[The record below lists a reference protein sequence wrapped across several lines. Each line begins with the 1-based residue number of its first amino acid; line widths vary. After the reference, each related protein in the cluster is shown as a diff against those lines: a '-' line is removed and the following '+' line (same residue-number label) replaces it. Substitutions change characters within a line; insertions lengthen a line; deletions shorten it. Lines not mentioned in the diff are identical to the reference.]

1 MDLLTQNQLDGF
13 LVTSLEN
20 VRYLS
25 GFTGSDAALVLTR
38 NRSHLL
44 TDSRYT
50 TQAKR
55 ESTGYDIVEYVKK
68 LPGIADMIQACQLAR
83 LGFESQHM
91 THAMH
96 TDLAGRLKKTHL
108 VPLDE
113 EVRSIRITK
122 EASEIRAM
130 KKAIDVAEEAF
141 LRTLHRIKP
150 GISERDVALEIE
162 FEMRRLGAESIAFE
176 TIVAS
181 GPRGALPH
189 GKASDRKF
197 KKGDL
202 VVIDFGARFD
212 GYHSDETCTVCVG
225 NPKPEQ
231 KRIYRIVK
239 EAHDRAIASVRAGVA
254 LRDIDRT
261 ARRHIDEEGYGL
273 RFGHGL
279 GHGVGVA
286 VHEEPRLSFD
296 SAGVAEKGMV
306 FTVEPGIYIPNW
318 GGVRIEDMILVGQG
332 GCDVLTQIDKD
343 LKVL

>member
-1 MDLLTQNQLDGF
+1 MNLLADNHLDGF

-25 GFTGSDAALVLTR
+25 GFTGSDAALILTK
-38 NRSHLL
+38 NRKHLL

-55 ESTGYDIVEYVKK
+55 ESTGYEVVEYVKK
-68 LPGIADMIQACQLAR
+68 MPGIADRIQACCLGR

-96 TDLAGRLKKTHL
+96 VDLAERLKKTHL

-113 EVRSIRITK
+113 EIRSARIRK
-122 EASEIRAM
+122 EASEIRTM
-130 KKAIDVAEEAF
+130 KRAIAVAEEAL
-141 LRTLHRIKP
+141 LRSLHLIKP
-150 GISERDVALEIE
+150 GISEREVALEIE

-189 GKASDRKF
+189 GKASDRRF

-202 VVIDFGARFD
+202 VIIDFGARLD

-231 KRIYRIVK
+231 KKIYRIVK
-239 EAHDRAIASVRAGVA
+239 EAHDRAIASVRAGMA

-261 ARRHIDEEGYGL
+261 ARCHIDEEGYAL

-279 GHGVGVA
+279 GHGVGLA
-286 VHEEPRLSFD
+286 VHEEPRISVD

-306 FTVEPGIYIPNW
+306 FTVEPGIYLPGW
-318 GGVRIEDMILVGQG
+318 GGVRIEDTVIMEDGKTKAIS
-332 GCDVLTQIDKD
+332 KAR
-343 LKVL
+343 KVRYD